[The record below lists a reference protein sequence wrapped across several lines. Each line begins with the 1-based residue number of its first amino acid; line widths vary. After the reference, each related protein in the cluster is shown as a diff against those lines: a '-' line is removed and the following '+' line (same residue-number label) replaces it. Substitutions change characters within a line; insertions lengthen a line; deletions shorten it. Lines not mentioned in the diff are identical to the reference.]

1 MTRNSKHEILMIDFS
16 RSEAILF
23 DAGQTFLFPDFPFLK
38 NLLAEYGVTTDILP
52 LQKGAALAREKT
64 FRHREK
70 ENWKEYL
77 TFWMQ
82 YVGAAEHAIPEILV
96 RILERHKREHLWSW
110 PDPTAAEVFARLK
123 NLGYRLGVISN
134 SDGSIAS
141 SMQKFGFAPLFDCM
155 IDSHV
160 VGVEKPDPRI
170 FEMALQ
176 QLGLP
181 AERCVYVGDN
191 YDRDIIGARRA
202 GLVPILIDPFNVVAE
217 QDVVRIKG
225 LEELVKIFRD
235 GRAAG
240 QHSK

>member
-1 MTRNSKHEILMIDFS
+1 MVDFS
-16 RSEAILF
+16 RIEAILF
-23 DAGQTFLFPDFPFLK
+23 DAGQTFFYPDFPFLK
-38 NLLAEYGVTTDILP
+38 NLLAEYGVATDILP
-52 LQKGAALAREKT
+52 LQKGAALARERT

-70 ENWKEYL
+70 ENWKDYL

-82 YVGAAEHAIPEILV
+82 YVSAPEAAIPEILT

-110 PDPTAAEVFARLK
+110 PDPTAAEVFAKLK

-141 SMQKFGFAPLFDCM
+141 SMQKFGFAPFFDCM

-170 FEMALQ
+170 FELALQ

-191 YDRDIIGARRA
+191 YDRDVIGARRA
-202 GLVPILIDPFNVVAE
+202 GLVPILIDPFDVVVE
-217 QDVVRIKG
+217 QDVARIKQ
-225 LEELVKIFRD
+225 LSDLVAIFSAEK
-235 GRAAG
+235 RADE
-240 QHSK
+240 

>member
-1 MTRNSKHEILMIDFS
+1 MIDFS
-16 RSEAILF
+16 RIEAILF

-38 NLLAEYGVTTDILP
+38 NLLAEYGVATDILP

-82 YVGAAEHAIPEILV
+82 YVGAPAPVIPEILA

-110 PDPTAAEVFARLK
+110 PDPDAAEVFAKLK

-134 SDGSIAS
+134 SDGSIAG
-141 SMQKFGFAPLFDCM
+141 SMQKFGFAPFFDCM

-181 AERCVYVGDN
+181 AERCAYVGDN
-191 YDRDIIGARRA
+191 YDRDVIGARRA
-202 GLVPILIDPFNVVAE
+202 GLTPILLDPFDVVAE
-217 QDVVRIKG
+217 QDVMRVK
-225 LEELVKIFRD
+225 ELAELAKIFRD
-235 GRAAG
+235 GRAG
-240 QHSK
+240 G

>member
-1 MTRNSKHEILMIDFS
+1 MIDFN
-16 RSEAILF
+16 RIEAILF

-38 NLLAEYGVTTDILP
+38 NLLAEYGVATDILP
-52 LQKGAALAREKT
+52 LQKGAALAREKI

-82 YVGAAEHAIPEILV
+82 YAGAAEPVIPEILM
-96 RILERHKREHLWSW
+96 RILERHKREHLWNW
-110 PDPTAAEVFARLK
+110 PDPTAAEVFAKLK

-134 SDGSIAS
+134 SDGSIER
-141 SMQKFGFAPLFDCM
+141 SMNKFGFAPFFDCM

-170 FEMALQ
+170 FELALQ

-191 YDRDIIGARRA
+191 YDRDVIGARRA
-202 GLVPILIDPFNVVAE
+202 GLVPVLIDPFEVVAE
-217 QDVVRIKG
+217 RDVARIKK
-225 LEELVKIFRD
+225 LDELIEILKD
-235 GRAAG
+235 
-240 QHSK
+240 SKRTNG

>member
-1 MTRNSKHEILMIDFS
+1 MTDFS
-16 RSEAILF
+16 QIEAILF

-38 NLLAEYGVTTDILP
+38 KLLAEYGVATDILP

-64 FRHREK
+64 FRYREK
-70 ENWKEYL
+70 ENWKDYL
-77 TFWMQ
+77 TFWMK
-82 YVGAAEHAIPEILV
+82 YAGAPAAAIPEILT

-141 SMQKFGFAPLFDCM
+141 SMQKFGFTPFFDCM

-170 FEMALQ
+170 FELALQ

-181 AERCVYVGDN
+181 AEGCVYIGDN
-191 YDRDIIGARRA
+191 YDRDVIGARRA
-202 GLVPILIDPFNVVAE
+202 GLVPILIDPFDVVAE
-217 QDVVRIKG
+217 QDVVRIRELG
-225 LEELVKIFRD
+225 ELVEILRN
-235 GRAAG
+235 GR
-240 QHSK
+240 

>member
-1 MTRNSKHEILMIDFS
+1 MTDFS
-16 RSEAILF
+16 RIEAILF

-38 NLLAEYGVTTDILP
+38 KLLAEYGVATDILP

-82 YVGAAEHAIPEILV
+82 YVGAAEHAIPEILTRV
-96 RILERHKREHLWSW
+96 LERHKREHLWSW

-134 SDGSIAS
+134 SDGSIES
-141 SMQKFGFAPLFDCM
+141 SMKKFGFTPFFDCM

-160 VGVEKPDPRI
+160 VGVEKPDSRI
-170 FEMALQ
+170 FELALQ
-176 QLGLP
+176 KLGLP

-191 YDRDIIGARRA
+191 YDRDVVGARRA
-202 GLVPILIDPFNVVAE
+202 GLVPILIDPFEVVAE
-217 QDVVRIKG
+217 QDVARIKA
-225 LEELVKIFRD
+225 LSDL
-235 GRAAG
+235 AAILSAEKRTG
-240 QHSK
+240 E

>member
-1 MTRNSKHEILMIDFS
+1 MSDFN
-16 RSEAILF
+16 RTEAILF
-23 DAGQTFLFPDFPFLK
+23 DVGQTFLYPDFPFLK
-38 NLLAEYGVTTDILP
+38 NLLAEYGVATDLLP

-82 YVGAAEHAIPEILV
+82 YVGAPEAAIPEILV

-110 PDPTAAEVFARLK
+110 PDPTAAAVFANLK
-123 NLGYRLGVISN
+123 KLGYRLGVISN
-134 SDGSIAS
+134 SDGSIER
-141 SMQKFGFAPLFDCM
+141 SMNKFGFVPFFDCM

-170 FEMALQ
+170 FELALQ

-181 AERCVYVGDN
+181 ADRCVYVGDN
-191 YDRDIIGARRA
+191 YDRDVIGARRA
-202 GLVPILIDPFNVVAE
+202 GLVPILIDPFEVVAE
-217 QDVVRIKG
+217 KDVPRIKALSDLIEMFSG
-225 LEELVKIFRD
+225 V
-235 GRAAG
+235 
-240 QHSK
+240 

>member
-1 MTRNSKHEILMIDFS
+1 MTDFS
-16 RSEAILF
+16 RIEAILF
-23 DAGQTFLFPDFPFLK
+23 DVGQTFLYPDFPFLK
-38 NLLAEYGVTTDILP
+38 NLLAEYGVATDILP

-64 FRHREK
+64 FRYREK
-70 ENWKEYL
+70 ENWKDYL

-82 YVGAAEHAIPEILV
+82 YVGAPEAAIPEILT

-141 SMQKFGFAPLFDCM
+141 SMQKFGFAPFFDCM

-170 FEMALQ
+170 FELALQ

-181 AERCVYVGDN
+181 AERCVFVGDN
-191 YDRDIIGARRA
+191 YDRDVIGARRA
-202 GLVPILIDPFNVVAE
+202 GLVPILIDPFDVVAE
-217 QDVVRIKG
+217 QDVARIKELG
-225 LEELVKIFRD
+225 ELVKLLKRERVS
-235 GRAAG
+235 G
-240 QHSK
+240 

>member
-1 MTRNSKHEILMIDFS
+1 MTDFS
-16 RSEAILF
+16 RIEAILF

-38 NLLAEYGVTTDILP
+38 NLLAEYGGNGYPSAAKGGRWRGKNFPSPRKGELERLSHILDAIRRRA
-52 LQKGAALAREKT
+52 GAGDSRNFNAD
-64 FRHREK
+64 F
-70 ENWKEYL
+70 
-77 TFWMQ
+77 
-82 YVGAAEHAIPEILV
+82 
-96 RILERHKREHLWSW
+96 ERHKREHLWSW
-110 PDPTAAEVFARLK
+110 PDPAAKEVFAKLK

-141 SMQKFGFAPLFDCM
+141 AMKKLGFAPFFDCM

-191 YDRDIIGARRA
+191 YDRDVIGARGA
-202 GLVPILIDPFNVVAE
+202 GLVPILIDPFDLVAE
-217 QDVVRIKG
+217 DEVRRIR
-225 LEELVKIFRD
+225 ELGELARVLKD
-235 GRAAG
+235 GARESRRRA
-240 QHSK
+240 

>member
-1 MTRNSKHEILMIDFS
+1 MTDFS
-16 RSEAILF
+16 RIEAILF

-38 NLLAEYGVTTDILP
+38 NLLAEYGVTTDIFP

-64 FRHREK
+64 FRYREK
-70 ENWKEYL
+70 ENWKDYL

-82 YVGAAEHAIPEILV
+82 YAGAPAAAIPEILA

-134 SDGSIAS
+134 SDGSIER
-141 SMQKFGFAPLFDCM
+141 SMNKLGFAPFFDCM

-170 FEMALQ
+170 FELALQ

-181 AERCVYVGDN
+181 AKRCVYVGDN
-191 YDRDIIGARRA
+191 YERDVIGARRA
-202 GLVPILIDPFNVVAE
+202 GLTPILIDPFEVVAE
-217 QDVVRIKG
+217 KDVMRIKDLG
-225 LEELVKIFRD
+225 ELVKIFRAERES
-235 GRAAG
+235 G
-240 QHSK
+240 